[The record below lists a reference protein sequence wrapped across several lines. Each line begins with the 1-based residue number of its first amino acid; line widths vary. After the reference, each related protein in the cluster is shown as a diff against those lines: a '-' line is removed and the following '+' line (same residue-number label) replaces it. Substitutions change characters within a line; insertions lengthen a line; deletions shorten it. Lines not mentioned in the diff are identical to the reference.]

1 MPTKR
6 NYGGEQQNY
15 VPKGNEAGG
24 QWGDDETGSNVNW
37 KNPNAKES
45 KLTQGVKKG
54 LGESVGVQVEP
65 TKEKGKNDISKS
77 IDESGAN
84 SETKSIFKKAW
95 DSGNE
100 TSKNII
106 DNMPRK
112 ISVNIKDKG
121 KSYFNAALD
130 YVNISK
136 NIGGNDGKNQETLF
150 HELGH
155 AVDYMYCEGKI
166 ITKVDIWGETSAKV
180 IPSLS
185 FCYKTSNGMTLNETL
200 KKEFK
205 PAVRQ
210 QVVSDYRKEIAQI
223 NDYEQRRKANAKW
236 SDLSDMYEGAGGN
249 SYGFA
254 GFGHGRSYWK
264 NRDDLRG
271 VEFFAEAFSAKSS
284 SNQERYE
291 LIKKY
296 LPNTCKAF
304 EEIYEK
310 LSKADG
316 KVILKTEEE
325 GEQKND

>member
-37 KNPNAKES
+37 KNTNAKER

-54 LGESVGVQVEP
+54 LGKTTGVQIEP

-100 TSKNII
+100 TSKSII

-112 ISVNIKDKG
+112 ISVNVKDKG
-121 KSYFNAALD
+121 ESYFNAALD

-185 FCYKTSNGMTLNETL
+185 FFYKTSNGMTINETL

-223 NDYEQRRKANAKW
+223 NDYEQRRKVNAKW

-284 SNQERYE
+284 SNKERYE

-316 KVILKTEEE
+316 KVILKVEE

>member
-54 LGESVGVQVEP
+54 LGQTTGVQIEP
-65 TKEKGKNDISKS
+65 TKEKGKNDISKA
-77 IDESGAN
+77 IDESGEN

-100 TSKNII
+100 TSKSII

-121 KSYFNAALD
+121 ESYFNAMLD

-155 AVDYMYCEGKI
+155 AVDHMYCEGKI
-166 ITKVDIWGETSAKV
+166 ITKVDIWGQTSAKV

-205 PAVRQ
+205 PAIRQ
-210 QVVSDYRKEIAQI
+210 KVVSDYRNEIAQI
-223 NDYEQRRKANAKW
+223 NDYKQRMKVNAKW

-264 NRDDLRG
+264 NQDDVRG
-271 VEFFAEAFSAKSS
+271 LEFFAEAFSAKSS

-316 KVILKTEEE
+316 KVILKIEEE
-325 GEQKND
+325 GEQK

>member
-45 KLTQGVKKG
+45 KLTKGVKKG
-54 LGESVGVQVEP
+54 LGRSLQIEP

-77 IDESGAN
+77 IDESRAN

-95 DSGNE
+95 DNGNE
-100 TSKNII
+100 TSKSII

-121 KSYFNAALD
+121 ESYFNAALD
-130 YVNISK
+130 YVDISK
-136 NIGGNDGKNQETLF
+136 NIGGNDERNQGTLF

-155 AVDYMYCEGKI
+155 AVDHMYCEGKI

-205 PAVRQ
+205 PEIRQ
-210 QVVSDYRKEIAQI
+210 KVVSDYRNEISQI
-223 NDYEQRRKANAKW
+223 NDYEQRRKVNAKW

-264 NRDDLRG
+264 KKDDIRG
-271 VEFFAEAFSAKSS
+271 LEFFAEAFSAKSS

-296 LPNTCKAF
+296 LPNTCKAI

-316 KVILKTEEE
+316 KVILKIEEE

>member
-37 KNPNAKES
+37 KNPNAKEN

-54 LGESVGVQVEP
+54 LGKSVGVQVEP

-100 TSKNII
+100 TSKSII

-121 KSYFNAALD
+121 KSYFNAGLD

-155 AVDYMYCEGKI
+155 AVDYMYFEGKI
-166 ITKVDIWGETSAKV
+166 ITKVDIWGETSTKV

-210 QVVSDYRKEIAQI
+210 QVVSDYKKEIAQI
-223 NDYEQRRKANAKW
+223 NDYEQRRKVNAKW
-236 SDLSDMYEGAGGN
+236 SDLSDMYEAAGGN

-284 SNQERYE
+284 SNKERYE

-316 KVILKTEEE
+316 KVILKVEE

>member
-45 KLTQGVKKG
+45 KLIKSVKKG
-54 LGESVGVQVEP
+54 LGQTTGVQVEP
-65 TKEKGKNDISKS
+65 TKEKSKNDISKS

-84 SETKSIFKKAW
+84 SKTKSIFKNAW

-112 ISVNIKDKG
+112 ISVNFKDKG
-121 KSYFNAALD
+121 KSYFSALGG
-130 YVNISK
+130 VQISK
-136 NIGGNDGKNQETLF
+136 NIENTDGKNQGTLF

-155 AVDYMYCEGKI
+155 AVDYMYCEGERLAKI
-166 ITKVDIWGETSAKV
+166 YLWGMTSAKV
-180 IPSLS
+180 DAPLS
-185 FCYKTSNGMTLNETL
+185 FCYKTSNGMTLDETL

-210 QVVSDYRKEIAQI
+210 QMANDYKNEIAQI
-223 NDYEQRRKANAKW
+223 NDYEQRRQVNAKW

-254 GFGHGRSYWK
+254 RYGHGHSYWK
-264 NRDDLRG
+264 KRDDLRG

-284 SNQERYE
+284 SNKERYE

-310 LSKADG
+310 LSKANG
-316 KVILKTEEE
+316 KVILKVEE
-325 GEQKND
+325 GEQK

>member
-6 NYGGEQQNY
+6 NYGGKQQNY

-54 LGESVGVQVEP
+54 LGGSVQVEP
-65 TKEKGKNDISKS
+65 TKEKGKNNIGKF

-100 TSKNII
+100 TSKSII
-106 DNMPRK
+106 DNMPRR

-121 KSYFNAALD
+121 KSYFNAGLD

-210 QVVSDYRKEIAQI
+210 KVVSDYRKEIAQI
-223 NDYEQRRKANAKW
+223 NDYEQRRKVNAKW
-236 SDLSDMYEGAGGN
+236 SDLSDMYEAAGGN

-316 KVILKTEEE
+316 KVILKVEE

>member
-54 LGESVGVQVEP
+54 LGRSVQVEP
-65 TKEKGKNDISKS
+65 TKEKGKNNIGKS

-95 DSGNE
+95 NSGNE
-100 TSKNII
+100 TSKSII

-121 KSYFNAALD
+121 KSYFNAMLD

-136 NIGGNDGKNQETLF
+136 NIRGNDERNQDTLF

-155 AVDYMYCEGKI
+155 AVDHMYCEGKI

-205 PAVRQ
+205 PAIRQ
-210 QVVSDYRKEIAQI
+210 KVVSDYRNEIAQI
-223 NDYEQRRKANAKW
+223 NDYEQRRKANEKW

-264 NRDDLRG
+264 NQDDVRG
-271 VEFFAEAFSAKSS
+271 LEFFAEAFSAKSS

-310 LSKADG
+310 LSKANG
-316 KVILKTEEE
+316 KVILKMEEE

>member
-45 KLTQGVKKG
+45 KLTKGVKKG
-54 LGESVGVQVEP
+54 LGRSVQVEP
-65 TKEKGKNDISKS
+65 TKEKGKNNIRKS

-100 TSKNII
+100 KSKSII

-121 KSYFNAALD
+121 ESYFNAALD
-130 YVNISK
+130 YVDISK
-136 NIGGNDGKNQETLF
+136 NIGGNDERNQGTLF

-155 AVDYMYCEGKI
+155 AVDHIYCEGKI
-166 ITKVDIWGETSAKV
+166 ITKVDIWGQTSAKV

-205 PAVRQ
+205 PSIRQ
-210 QVVSDYRKEIAQI
+210 KVVSDYRNEIAQI
-223 NDYEQRRKANAKW
+223 NDYEQRRKVNAKW

-249 SYGFA
+249 SYGFV

-264 NRDDLRG
+264 KKDDIRG
-271 VEFFAEAFSAKSS
+271 LEFFAEAFSAKSS

-316 KVILKTEEE
+316 KVILKIEEE

>member
-37 KNPNAKES
+37 KNPSAKES

-65 TKEKGKNDISKS
+65 TQKKGVNDIGKS

-100 TSKNII
+100 KSKSII

-121 KSYFNAALD
+121 ESYFNAALD
-130 YVNISK
+130 YVDISK
-136 NIGGNDGKNQETLF
+136 NIGGNDERNQETLF

-155 AVDYMYCEGKI
+155 AVDHMYCEGKI
-166 ITKVDIWGETSAKV
+166 ITKVDIWGENSAKV

-205 PAVRQ
+205 PAIRQ
-210 QVVSDYRKEIAQI
+210 KVVSDYRNEIAQI
-223 NDYEQRRKANAKW
+223 NDYEQRRKVNAKW

-264 NRDDLRG
+264 NKDDVRG
-271 VEFFAEAFSAKSS
+271 LEFFAEAFSAKSS

-316 KVILKTEEE
+316 KVILKMEEE

>member
-54 LGESVGVQVEP
+54 LGESVGVQIEP

-84 SETKSIFKKAW
+84 SKTKSIFKKAW

-100 TSKNII
+100 TSKSII

-121 KSYFNAALD
+121 KSYFNAMLD

-136 NIGGNDGKNQETLF
+136 NIGDNDEKNQETLF

-155 AVDYMYCEGKI
+155 AVDYMYCEGEI

-205 PAVRQ
+205 PAIRQ
-210 QVVSDYRKEIAQI
+210 KVVSDYRKEIAQI
-223 NDYEQRRKANAKW
+223 NDYEQRMKVNYKW

-264 NRDDLRG
+264 KRDNLRG
-271 VEFFAEAFSAKSS
+271 AEFFAEAFSAKSS
-284 SNQERYE
+284 FNKERYE

-316 KVILKTEEE
+316 KVILKMKKE
-325 GEQKND
+325 GEQK